1 MKKFITLVLAV
12 VCVVASVI
20 GLAGCFS
27 STEEAK
33 VLSTPTE
40 LRIDGGCLCWNPVDN
55 AVKYTVSIDGAED
68 ISEDTKY
75 SVEKVKDGEHIF
87 KVKANGDGLIFLSSG
102 FSDELK
108 VSLVGGSLSS
118 EGYYSQFDE
127 LTKKESFLGY
137 GFDVIESSVFSDKY
151 VKTSFPIF
159 NTDKLMEQRLLK
171 VDSKQS
177 NVEETQAS
185 SIEEFMQSWNA
196 KANVDVSWGKKR
208 IGGSVGVEANYE
220 GGVENAKSKYFHCIS
235 INNQKFYIV
244 LQSDLDTYRNILN
257 EGFMR
262 DLYSDM
268 EPAELFKNY
277 GTHFITSAVMG
288 GKINSYY
295 LYSSEEEQSYH
306 DVSAKVSVEVR
317 YLVGETDV
325 EVSGGYRQYASEK
338 NVYIKNTLEVIGGGD
353 HGMLSDADIGAKY
366 ADWEK
371 SLNEHA
377 SLMGIKD
384 SSSLIPIWK
393 LIDASK
399 DTKTY
404 SWNYGND
411 GENSF
416 IGEGSR
422 AQQLQAYFDAYGID
436 SYNSLMKAAGLPE
449 IKSAEAIQDIK
460 INNNNKPS
468 DNGAYA
474 VYAGARNAIS
484 FTVKPDDATG
494 YTKAAII
501 SGECEYAEIINDKE
515 GLAVKIAAN
524 APANTTIDLVVSA
537 GSVSEVVKLRIH
549 KEHDVIF
556 NSNGGSSVEKI
567 TVEHD
572 SQIDEPTAPTKKG
585 FDFKGWYTDPNFDE
599 QTLFK
604 FGQQAIVD
612 NITLYAKWS
621 KKIFTVKYVSEVGN
635 APEDKKA
642 EYETT
647 IEKPSDPVHEG
658 YDFVDFYADEDF
670 TQKFDFSNKITE
682 NTTIYLKWEIKTFTI
697 TFDAN
702 GGNIVGNTTISKNY
716 KENII
721 ESECPKC
728 EREDYAFGGWYID
741 KECTKLLE
749 SVKNDMT
756 LYARWIESSVTITV
770 KFETDREI
778 SFNDKYVKYGE
789 SLGDNLPSVEDRN
802 GYAFLGWYK
811 ENTYQTKVESD
822 TKLNTENFE
831 SISENEAATI
841 TLYAK
846 WNKKISIR
854 YDENA
859 NETVDGQ
866 ETKGEF
872 IVNDGG
878 VTEISYKVTQL
889 GLACS
894 KTYKEYYDFLGWYT
908 SAANG
913 IQLADEN
920 GVLLKNVSGY
930 TDKNG
935 KWIYQESDSVTLYA
949 YWKQTYTDYI
959 YISNAQEFVK
969 ISENPSGKY
978 MLIDDIDMAKA
989 VWEPITSFS
998 GELNGESHC
1007 IYNFIIK
1014 KLDGSGS
1021 DTIAFIKEN
1030 VGNITN
1036 LTIGKE
1042 GVTSYSEKYSVQ
1054 YIIRYT
1060 EDTNES
1066 LLSVGGLVVENK
1078 GTIKGCSIINTFINV
1093 TFIDNNNN
1101 KDLKLIVG
1109 GIAAINLNEISDSCV
1124 RNSYIDTDATCPK
1137 VSGDDNYSWLGG
1149 VCGVNGCNINDC
1161 KVINTKLDLF
1171 VEGYGGKG
1179 NWGKINESNLSGTL
1193 GGIVAEQTKGSTLGC
1208 STDLNTQEEMC
1219 IEGKKNHT
1227 SDNFIEN
1234 KGEYYGVCSGGV
1246 FETKG
1251 VVLFDDTI
1259 RTEKTKINGSGH
1271 YITAK
1276 FEISESDRNFVET
1289 KNYSKLDITIKC
1301 DIAKVNSCNQYYYL
1315 TNGEYTLLSEQTNCT
1330 NADWQTYT
1338 FEKTVDLNELASNEF
1353 VFKCQAQNDLFKD
1366 FYIGTVV
1373 ASVVAVK

>member
-33 VLSTPTE
+33 VLSTPTG

-137 GFDVIESSVFSDKY
+137 GFDVIESSVFSDKH

-208 IGGSVGVEANYE
+208 IGGSVGVEAHYE

-257 EGFMR
+257 EGFVR

-460 INNNNKPS
+460 INNNKPS

-494 YTKAAII
+494 YTKGAII
-501 SGECEYAEIINDKE
+501 SEECEYAEIINDKE

-572 SQIDEPTAPTKKG
+572 SQIDEPTAPTKDG
-585 FDFKGWYTDPNFDE
+585 FYFKGWYTDPNFAEDSR
-599 QTLFK
+599 FA
-604 FGQQAIVD
+604 FGSQAITE
-612 NITLYAKWS
+612 NLTLYAKWS
-621 KKIFTVKYVSEVGN
+621 DAFT
-635 APEDKKA
+635 
-642 EYETT
+642 
-647 IEKPSDPVHEG
+647 
-658 YDFVDFYADEDF
+658 
-670 TQKFDFSNKITE
+670 
-682 NTTIYLKWEIKTFTI
+682 NTSI
-697 TFDAN
+697 
-702 GGNIVGNTTISKNY
+702 
-716 KENII
+716 
-721 ESECPKC
+721 
-728 EREDYAFGGWYID
+728 
-741 KECTKLLE
+741 
-749 SVKNDMT
+749 M
-756 LYARWIESSVTITV
+756 
-770 KFETDREI
+770 
-778 SFNDKYVKYGE
+778 YVK
-789 SLGDNLPSVEDRN
+789 
-802 GYAFLGWYK
+802 
-811 ENTYQTKVESD
+811 
-822 TKLNTENFE
+822 
-831 SISENEAATI
+831 
-841 TLYAK
+841 
-846 WNKKISIR
+846 
-854 YDENA
+854 NA

-866 ETKGEF
+866 KTKGEF
-872 IVNDGG
+872 IVKDGG
-878 VTEISYKVTQL
+878 VTEVSYKVTQL
-889 GLACS
+889 GSACS
-894 KTYKEYYDFLGWYT
+894 KTYEKYYDFLGWYT

-913 IQLADEN
+913 IQLTDEN

-949 YWKQTYTDYI
+949 YWKQSYSDYT

-978 MLIDDIDMAKA
+978 MLIDDISLGEI
-989 VWEPITSFS
+989 VPIGTYYWTHVVSDIADDNASITPFT
-998 GELNGESHC
+998 GELNGTEHS
-1007 IYNFIIK
+1007 ITYSMSFTTFDSTSAYSIG
-1014 KLDGSGS
+1014 LFATSDG
-1021 DTIAFIKEN
+1021 AVFK
-1030 VGNITN
+1030 N
-1036 LTIGKE
+1036 LKVNAQVVAKGKAATGYCAIE
-1042 GVTSYSEKYSVQ
+1042 V
-1054 YIIRYT
+1054 
-1060 EDTNES
+1060 
-1066 LLSVGGLVVENK
+1066 SVGGLVGTARNTEFNNIEILSDSKIENNETDRVELHKDIITGLFKNWWFK
-1078 GTIKGCSIINTFINV
+1078 GALYAGG
-1093 TFIDNNNN
+1093 
-1101 KDLKLIVG
+1101 IVGDARDCAFGNCNSYAEVYAQGWSAYAG
-1109 GIAAINLNEISDSCV
+1109 GIAGNAYNTQMEYSCNNFGTV
-1124 RNSYIDTDATCPK
+1124 
-1137 VSGDDNYSWLGG
+1137 
-1149 VCGVNGCNINDC
+1149 
-1161 KVINTKLDLF
+1161 
-1171 VEGYGGKG
+1171 
-1179 NWGKINESNLSGTL
+1179 ESNCGIYENNGGEHSEENVVFGKTTAPWFRKDGT
-1193 GGIVAEQTKGSTLGC
+1193 TF
-1208 STDLNTQEEMC
+1208 LN
-1219 IEGKKNHT
+1219 N
-1227 SDNFIEN
+1227 
-1234 KGEYYGVCSGGV
+1234 
-1246 FETKG
+1246 
-1251 VVLFDDTI
+1251 
-1259 RTEKTKINGSGH
+1259 
-1271 YITAK
+1271 
-1276 FEISESDRNFVET
+1276 
-1289 KNYSKLDITIKC
+1289 
-1301 DIAKVNSCNQYYYL
+1301 
-1315 TNGEYTLLSEQTNCT
+1315 
-1330 NADWQTYT
+1330 
-1338 FEKTVDLNELASNEF
+1338 
-1353 VFKCQAQNDLFKD
+1353 
-1366 FYIGTVV
+1366 
-1373 ASVVAVK
+1373 

>member
-1 MKKFITLVLAV
+1 MKKFITWVLAV

-27 STEEAK
+27 STEETK
-33 VLSTPTE
+33 VLSTPTG

-137 GFDVIESSVFSDKY
+137 GFDVIESSVFSDKH

-208 IGGSVGVEANYE
+208 IGGSVGVEAHYE

-257 EGFMR
+257 EGFVR

-460 INNNNKPS
+460 INNNKPS

-494 YTKAAII
+494 YTKGAII
-501 SGECEYAEIINDKE
+501 SEECEYAEIINDKE

-572 SQIDEPTAPTKKG
+572 SQIDEPTAPTKDG
-585 FDFKGWYTDPNFDE
+585 FYFKGWYTDPNFAEDSR
-599 QTLFK
+599 FA
-604 FGQQAIVD
+604 FGSQAITE
-612 NITLYAKWS
+612 NLTLYAKWS
-621 KKIFTVKYVSEVGN
+621 DAFT
-635 APEDKKA
+635 
-642 EYETT
+642 
-647 IEKPSDPVHEG
+647 
-658 YDFVDFYADEDF
+658 
-670 TQKFDFSNKITE
+670 
-682 NTTIYLKWEIKTFTI
+682 NTSI
-697 TFDAN
+697 
-702 GGNIVGNTTISKNY
+702 
-716 KENII
+716 
-721 ESECPKC
+721 
-728 EREDYAFGGWYID
+728 
-741 KECTKLLE
+741 
-749 SVKNDMT
+749 M
-756 LYARWIESSVTITV
+756 
-770 KFETDREI
+770 
-778 SFNDKYVKYGE
+778 YVK
-789 SLGDNLPSVEDRN
+789 
-802 GYAFLGWYK
+802 
-811 ENTYQTKVESD
+811 
-822 TKLNTENFE
+822 
-831 SISENEAATI
+831 
-841 TLYAK
+841 
-846 WNKKISIR
+846 
-854 YDENA
+854 NA

-866 ETKGEF
+866 KTKGEF
-872 IVNDGG
+872 IVKDGG
-878 VTEISYKVTQL
+878 VTEVSYKVTQL
-889 GLACS
+889 GSACS
-894 KTYKEYYDFLGWYT
+894 KTYEKYYDFLGWYT

-913 IQLADEN
+913 IQLTDEN

-949 YWKQTYTDYI
+949 YWKQSYTDYI

-978 MLIDDIDMAKA
+978 MLIDDISLGEI
-989 VWEPITSFS
+989 VPIGTYYWTHVVSDIADDNASITPFT
-998 GELNGESHC
+998 GELNGTEHS
-1007 IYNFIIK
+1007 ITYSMSFTTFDSTSAYSIG
-1014 KLDGSGS
+1014 LFATSDG
-1021 DTIAFIKEN
+1021 AVFK
-1030 VGNITN
+1030 N
-1036 LTIGKE
+1036 LKVNAQIVAKGKAATGYCAIE
-1042 GVTSYSEKYSVQ
+1042 V
-1054 YIIRYT
+1054 
-1060 EDTNES
+1060 
-1066 LLSVGGLVVENK
+1066 SVGGLVGTARNTEFNNIEILSDSKIENNETDRVALIIIGLSKNWWYK
-1078 GTIKGCSIINTFINV
+1078 GALYAGG
-1093 TFIDNNNN
+1093 
-1101 KDLKLIVG
+1101 IVGDARDCAFGNCNSYAEVYVQGWSAYAG
-1109 GIAAINLNEISDSCV
+1109 GIAGNAYNTQMKYSCNNFGTV
-1124 RNSYIDTDATCPK
+1124 
-1137 VSGDDNYSWLGG
+1137 
-1149 VCGVNGCNINDC
+1149 
-1161 KVINTKLDLF
+1161 
-1171 VEGYGGKG
+1171 
-1179 NWGKINESNLSGTL
+1179 ESNCGIYENNGGEHSEENVVFGKTTAPWFRKDGT
-1193 GGIVAEQTKGSTLGC
+1193 TF
-1208 STDLNTQEEMC
+1208 LN
-1219 IEGKKNHT
+1219 N
-1227 SDNFIEN
+1227 
-1234 KGEYYGVCSGGV
+1234 
-1246 FETKG
+1246 
-1251 VVLFDDTI
+1251 
-1259 RTEKTKINGSGH
+1259 
-1271 YITAK
+1271 
-1276 FEISESDRNFVET
+1276 
-1289 KNYSKLDITIKC
+1289 
-1301 DIAKVNSCNQYYYL
+1301 
-1315 TNGEYTLLSEQTNCT
+1315 
-1330 NADWQTYT
+1330 
-1338 FEKTVDLNELASNEF
+1338 
-1353 VFKCQAQNDLFKD
+1353 
-1366 FYIGTVV
+1366 
-1373 ASVVAVK
+1373 

>member
-1 MKKFITLVLAV
+1 MKKFITWVLAV

-27 STEEAK
+27 STEETK
-33 VLSTPTE
+33 VLSTPTG

-137 GFDVIESSVFSDKY
+137 GFDVIESSVFSDKH

-208 IGGSVGVEANYE
+208 IGGSVGVEAHYE

-257 EGFMR
+257 EGFVR

-460 INNNNKPS
+460 INNNKPS

-494 YTKAAII
+494 YTKGAII
-501 SGECEYAEIINDKE
+501 SEECEYAEIINDKE

-572 SQIDEPTAPTKKG
+572 SQIDEPTAPTKDG
-585 FDFKGWYTDPNFDE
+585 FYFKGWYTDPNFAEDSR
-599 QTLFK
+599 FA
-604 FGQQAIVD
+604 FGSQAITE
-612 NITLYAKWS
+612 NLTLYAKWS
-621 KKIFTVKYVSEVGN
+621 DAFT
-635 APEDKKA
+635 
-642 EYETT
+642 
-647 IEKPSDPVHEG
+647 
-658 YDFVDFYADEDF
+658 
-670 TQKFDFSNKITE
+670 
-682 NTTIYLKWEIKTFTI
+682 NTSI
-697 TFDAN
+697 
-702 GGNIVGNTTISKNY
+702 
-716 KENII
+716 
-721 ESECPKC
+721 
-728 EREDYAFGGWYID
+728 
-741 KECTKLLE
+741 
-749 SVKNDMT
+749 M
-756 LYARWIESSVTITV
+756 
-770 KFETDREI
+770 
-778 SFNDKYVKYGE
+778 YVK
-789 SLGDNLPSVEDRN
+789 
-802 GYAFLGWYK
+802 
-811 ENTYQTKVESD
+811 
-822 TKLNTENFE
+822 
-831 SISENEAATI
+831 
-841 TLYAK
+841 
-846 WNKKISIR
+846 
-854 YDENA
+854 NA

-866 ETKGEF
+866 KTKGEF
-872 IVNDGG
+872 IVKDGG
-878 VTEISYKVTQL
+878 VTEVSYKVTQL
-889 GLACS
+889 GSACS
-894 KTYKEYYDFLGWYT
+894 KTYEKYYDFLGWYT

-913 IQLADEN
+913 IQLTDEN

-949 YWKQTYTDYI
+949 YWKQSYSDYT

-978 MLIDDIDMAKA
+978 MLIDDISLGEI
-989 VWEPITSFS
+989 VPIGTYYWTHVVSDIADDNASITPFT
-998 GELNGESHC
+998 GELNGTEHS
-1007 IYNFIIK
+1007 ITYSMSFTTFDSTSAYSIG
-1014 KLDGSGS
+1014 LFATSDG
-1021 DTIAFIKEN
+1021 AVFK
-1030 VGNITN
+1030 N
-1036 LTIGKE
+1036 LKVNAQVVAKGKAATGYCAIE
-1042 GVTSYSEKYSVQ
+1042 V
-1054 YIIRYT
+1054 
-1060 EDTNES
+1060 
-1066 LLSVGGLVVENK
+1066 SVGGLVGTARNTEFNNIEILSDSKIENNETDRVELHKDIITGLFKNWWFK
-1078 GTIKGCSIINTFINV
+1078 GALYAGG
-1093 TFIDNNNN
+1093 
-1101 KDLKLIVG
+1101 IVGDARDCAFGNCNSYAEVYAQGWSAYAG
-1109 GIAAINLNEISDSCV
+1109 GIAGNAYNTQMEYSCNNFGTV
-1124 RNSYIDTDATCPK
+1124 
-1137 VSGDDNYSWLGG
+1137 
-1149 VCGVNGCNINDC
+1149 
-1161 KVINTKLDLF
+1161 
-1171 VEGYGGKG
+1171 
-1179 NWGKINESNLSGTL
+1179 ESNCGIYENNGGEHSEENVVFGKTTAPWFRKDGT
-1193 GGIVAEQTKGSTLGC
+1193 TF
-1208 STDLNTQEEMC
+1208 LN
-1219 IEGKKNHT
+1219 N
-1227 SDNFIEN
+1227 
-1234 KGEYYGVCSGGV
+1234 
-1246 FETKG
+1246 
-1251 VVLFDDTI
+1251 
-1259 RTEKTKINGSGH
+1259 
-1271 YITAK
+1271 
-1276 FEISESDRNFVET
+1276 
-1289 KNYSKLDITIKC
+1289 
-1301 DIAKVNSCNQYYYL
+1301 
-1315 TNGEYTLLSEQTNCT
+1315 
-1330 NADWQTYT
+1330 
-1338 FEKTVDLNELASNEF
+1338 
-1353 VFKCQAQNDLFKD
+1353 
-1366 FYIGTVV
+1366 
-1373 ASVVAVK
+1373 